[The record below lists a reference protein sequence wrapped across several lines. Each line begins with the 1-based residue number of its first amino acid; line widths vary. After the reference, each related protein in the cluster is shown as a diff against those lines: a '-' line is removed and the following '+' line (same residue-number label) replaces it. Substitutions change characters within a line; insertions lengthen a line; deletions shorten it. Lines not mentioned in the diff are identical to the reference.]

1 MTKLKKKEEKLRE
14 EEARS
19 SAQRIAHSQVQAE
32 CESLR
37 ETRQKLEDRVEE
49 MKTRMG
55 EVILKAA
62 DLRKVNNDLKDSI
75 SKSDE
80 IIANLKIELSMAKH
94 RAQVMEQR
102 SSEGEARDR
111 NVLIEQAGILSRKL
125 EEEAAARVSLE
136 YSVTRLQSSTNALK
150 EEHRARVDELEFR
163 SAMLE
168 MELNNFRQQSADGGA
183 ESRLQSTLYE
193 TAGK

>member
-1 MTKLKKKEEKLRE
+1 MRK
-14 EEARS
+14 
-19 SAQRIAHSQVQAE
+19 
-32 CESLR
+32 
-37 ETRQKLEDRVEE
+37 TRQKLEDRVEE

-55 EVILKAA
+55 EVMLKAA

-102 SSEGEARDR
+102 ASEGEARDR

-150 EEHRARVDELEFR
+150 EEHRARVDELN
-163 SAMLE
+163 A
-168 MELNNFRQQSADGGA
+168 ADRAANDWSLGIWPWCAARNDMASCRALAFCTAALLLGA
-183 ESRLQSTLYE
+183 SDSWLLLLTCLPEPTEEAWDWLSS
-193 TAGK
+193 KSVS